1 MRGLHAARAMIL
13 AGAIGLSCGLAWAGQ
28 LMGSSV
34 PGRDI
39 EQSANLVSFGTARL
53 PSGLADFCSRQPE
66 QCQPVKEQAQTLQL
80 THERWELLS
89 TVNGE
94 VNQRVASTT
103 DEKLYGRLEYWTLP
117 ATAGDCEDYVLLK
130 RQILAERGI
139 PLSSLLITVVQ
150 DENGEGHA
158 VLTVPT
164 TLGDLV
170 LDNRRD
176 QILNWRETGY
186 KFVKRQ
192 SPQSVTAWVALGRE
206 KLQATVIASGP
217 EASPAQ

>member
-1 MRGLHAARAMIL
+1 MRGLHAARALLL
-13 AGAIGLSCGLAWAGQ
+13 AGAVGLSCGLAWSGQ
-28 LMGSSV
+28 LV
-34 PGRDI
+34 
-39 EQSANLVSFGTARL
+39 AARTSHGAVL
-53 PSGLADFCSRQPE
+53 AASLTPSGMARIPSGLAEFCARQPGD
-66 QCQPVKEQAQTLQL
+66 CQTVTEEAPTLQL
-80 THERWELLS
+80 THDRWELLK
-89 TVNGE
+89 TVNEG
-94 VNQRVASTT
+94 VNQRIASTT
-103 DEKLYGRLEYWTLP
+103 DEKLYGRIEYWTLP
-117 ATAGDCEDYVLLK
+117 DTAGDCEDYVLLK
-130 RQILAERGI
+130 RQVLAARGI

-164 TLGDLV
+164 NLGDLV

-186 KFVKRQ
+186 AFLKRQ
-192 SPQSVTAWVALGRE
+192 SPQSVMSWLALGRD